1 MECQYCKN
9 LFATKTNLNNHQQT
23 AKYCLKIQ
31 GKENKEKYKCLGCS
45 KSFIKIYE
53 YNRHINNC
61 DANDNINIFKT
72 SNVELQ
78 SKINSLEDKI
88 DFLNTEINK
97 KDNHIKELEN
107 KLENLA
113 KTAINRPTTTN
124 TTNSNT
130 NNILNLAPLDMDA
143 LTEKFKI
150 VINEKMTEE
159 HLLEGQ
165 EGIAKLI
172 ASCFTNEDGRKLIT
186 CSDTSRGVWKSLD
199 KDGNIIK
206 DMKANKIAKKIE
218 PIAIS
223 KADIL
228 IDMDEKKRKKVY
240 EIKDIQKRKQERRE
254 AYERDESFMKGLK
267 KDSSHYRMYEERLK
281 KQSLIMEE
289 EEENEQ
295 KLLEE
300 FRQANELYLLDFE
313 DDEKPFK
320 LFSGK
325 KDIKNL
331 NEDSTRFS
339 NSLISLV

>member
-1 MECQYCKN
+1 MECEFCKN
-9 LFATKTNLNNHQQT
+9 KFTTKTSLNSHQKT
-23 AKYCLKIQ
+23 AKYCLDIRKTKSEISYNCNKCGKTFNRECNRNRHLDICNTNNSLYDLQ
-31 GKENKEKYKCLGCS
+31 KNLTECKTILGEKENYIIELKSQIQKYEKQ
-45 KSFIKIYE
+45 I
-53 YNRHINNC
+53 R
-61 DANDNINIFKT
+61 
-72 SNVELQ
+72 ELQ
-78 SKINSLEDKI
+78 D
-88 DFLNTEINK
+88 
-97 KDNHIKELEN
+97 

-130 NNILNLAPLDMDA
+130 NNILNLAPLDMDV
-143 LTEKFKI
+143 LTEKFKT

-165 EGIAKLI
+165 EGLAKLL
-172 ASCFTNEDGRKLIT
+172 ASCFTHEDGRKLII

-223 KADIL
+223 KADII
-228 IDMDEKKRKKVY
+228 IDLDEKKRKKVY
-240 EIKDIQKRKQERRE
+240 EIKDIQKRQQERRE

-281 KQSLIMEE
+281 KQNLIMEQE
-289 EEENEQ
+289 TEHEQ

-331 NEDSTRFS
+331 NEDSTKFS
-339 NSLISLV
+339 NSLITLV